1 MILDRENVFFELE
14 TSALTAGKT
23 SDVIKSGGGNAHNQ
37 MYVFIGPGLDSGN
50 MTIDL
55 ETATDESFT
64 IPVTLATAKLTT
76 DSVKMRVPVGVLNY
90 LRLKVNT
97 LGTSGDAPTGGVVT
111 AALAVDVDIK

>member
-14 TSALTAGKT
+14 TSDLTAGKT
-23 SDVIKSGGGNAHNQ
+23 SDVIKTGGGNAHNQ
-37 MYVFIGPGLDSGN
+37 MYIYIGPGLTAGN

-55 ETATDESFT
+55 ETAADESF
-64 IPVTLATAKLTT
+64 ISPVTLATAKLTT
-76 DSVKMRVPVGVLNY
+76 DSVKLRVPVGVLNY